1 MFCFALSENESMW
14 LSVNQKLD
22 VKPPSRC
29 IYYRILNYQ
38 GTPSVGIRDENPLM
52 CGYRSHIYVGT

>member
-1 MFCFALSENESMW
+1 MW